1 MHVGHNNPKY
11 EYFMSG
17 QKLETVESEKDIGVK
32 IHRSLKP
39 KHHCEEIVKK
49 AKIVLQ
55 QISRSFHF
63 RDRHIFLKLYKTYV
77 RPHLEYCVQVWAPWT
92 VAEKESIESVQ
103 KAAVGMISG
112 LSGST
117 YEEKL
122 TELHLDS
129 LSKRRHIFDMVETF
143 KIIRGH
149 ENVDANL
156 WFQKIDQNARQT
168 RLTAHPLN
176 LVRRKVSRT
185 DVRNNFFSQRVI
197 NPWNNLPDEVKD
209 ARKVQSFKD
218 ELHKHLE
225 AQPTE

>member
-1 MHVGHNNPKY
+1 MTTFKKPT
-11 EYFMSG
+11 SG
-17 QKLETVESEKDIGVK
+17 
-32 IHRSLKP
+32 
-39 KHHCEEIVKK
+39 
-49 AKIVLQ
+49 
-55 QISRSFHF
+55 
-63 RDRHIFLKLYKTYV
+63 
-77 RPHLEYCVQVWAPWT
+77 
-92 VAEKESIESVQ
+92 
-103 KAAVGMISG
+103 
-112 LSGST
+112 T